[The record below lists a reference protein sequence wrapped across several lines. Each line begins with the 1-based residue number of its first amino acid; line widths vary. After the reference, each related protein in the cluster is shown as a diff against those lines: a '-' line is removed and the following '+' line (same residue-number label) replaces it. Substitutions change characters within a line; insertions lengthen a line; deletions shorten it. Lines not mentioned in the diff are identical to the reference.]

1 MQEVARACPTCRG
14 EAFFD
19 ELENDK
25 EADKIAAAAAKTNL
39 SSAELVLWRQRK
51 TDGLQLSKRS
61 KQSSVQAM
69 QLAIREERD
78 FSHAVIVSR
87 SPSSRAVCACCSEQ
101 ISCGAL
107 RVHRVDG
114 RFSHVTCHDMAAELQ
129 NICAGERIGLGE
141 VHVSVET
148 NIVNPQ
154 LMRPDLME
162 IRRADP
168 AELRA
173 LRQTLTN
180 AAGMSQ
186 WFCESPP
193 LRSRTPR
200 IGHLCVSSADA
211 GVWESGDIHQ
221 NSGNIWGRA
230 ADERLGLIPQRP
242 AAPSPQSPQLDVAP
256 TAPGFARLMQAFV
269 FDALFGETYH

>member
-1 MQEVARACPTCRG
+1 MH
-14 EAFFD
+14 
-19 ELENDK
+19 
-25 EADKIAAAAAKTNL
+25 
-39 SSAELVLWRQRK
+39 WRQRK
-51 TDGLQLSKRS
+51 TDGLQLSKRN
-61 KQSSVQAM
+61 KQGSVQVM
-69 QLAIREERD
+69 QLAIKEERD

-114 RFSHVTCHDMAAELQ
+114 RFNHVACPDMAAEMQ

-148 NIVNPQ
+148 NIVDPK

-186 WFCESPP
+186 WFCESPRCAP
-193 LRSRTPR
+193 LCLRSPHRT
-200 IGHLCVSSADA
+200 HTASSADA
-211 GVWESGDIHQ
+211 GMWESGHIHQ
-221 NSGNIWGRA
+221 NNGNIWGRA
-230 ADERLGLIPQRP
+230 ADERLGLIPERP
-242 AAPSPQSPQLDVAP
+242 AARSPQSPQLGIAP
-256 TAPGFARLMQAFV
+256 PAPHFVQLMQALV
-269 FDALFGETYH
+269 FDAFFGDPDQ

>member
-1 MQEVARACPTCRG
+1 MH
-14 EAFFD
+14 
-19 ELENDK
+19 
-25 EADKIAAAAAKTNL
+25 
-39 SSAELVLWRQRK
+39 WRQRK
-51 TDGLQLSKRS
+51 TDGLQLSKRN
-61 KQSSVQAM
+61 KQGSVQVM
-69 QLAIREERD
+69 QLAIKEERD

-114 RFSHVTCHDMAAELQ
+114 RFNHVACHDMAAEMQ

-148 NIVNPQ
+148 NIVDPK

-186 WFCESPP
+186 WFCESP
-193 LRSRTPR
+193 RSACAPR
-200 IGHLCVSSADA
+200 IGRTRHLLLTRACGSQGTSTRTMETSGAALQTSDSALSRNALLHGHRSLRSSA
-211 GVWESGDIHQ
+211 
-221 NSGNIWGRA
+221 
-230 ADERLGLIPQRP
+230 
-242 AAPSPQSPQLDVAP
+242 SPLPPRTLCS
-256 TAPGFARLMQAFV
+256 
-269 FDALFGETYH
+269 